1 MAIWVI
7 SFRTKY
13 ATRMMQACSFR
24 FYQIKQLLADY
35 EQYVIYQVDE
45 EKGSA
50 RIEFTEDIPDELNKE
65 ISEYISHYFTIARNK
80 LYSHYDMV
88 METKYE
94 DGEELIFPLELY

>member
-35 EQYVIYQVDE
+35 EKYVIYKVEE
-45 EKGSA
+45 EKSFA
-50 RIEFTEDIPDELNKE
+50 RIEFTEDFPDELNKKV
-65 ISEYISHYFTIARNK
+65 SEYISNYFTIARNK

-94 DGEELIFPLELY
+94 DGEELIFPPELY